1 MSPQPPY
8 VIGIDSGTQS
18 LRSGIFD
25 LEGNPVVFAT
35 YEYPTYFPKPGWAE
49 QEAADWWTATVA
61 TVRACLERS
70 GVNPAD
76 IIGISVDGT
85 SSTVVPVTE
94 DGTPLCRAILWMDSR
109 AHRQVETIAASRH
122 PVLKYVGGQ
131 DAVEWMVP
139 KALWLKESEPE
150 VYHKAARIVESTDWL
165 TWKLSGEWTA
175 SVCNAT
181 CKWNYVHSEGG
192 WNAEFLSAV
201 GLDDIL
207 AKWPQRVLFMGDQ
220 VGRLTPAAAAEL
232 GLPGGIAVGQSGVDA
247 HAAMFGLNVV
257 RPGRLALIIGS
268 STVHL
273 ALSSEPVY
281 DPGIWGPYPEAVV
294 RGAWLIEGGQVSSGS
309 VISWLRKN
317 FAYREECEAK
327 EQGKNVFELLDAKA
341 AALPPG
347 AEGLVMLDY
356 FQGNRTPLRD
366 PLARGMI
373 WGLSLK
379 HGLAH
384 LLRAAYEG
392 TAFGTRHILDTF
404 AASNFHVQEIYACG
418 GGTKSQ
424 LWLKIHADV
433 SGVPIYLT
441 KVGEAS
447 TLGTAVCA
455 AVAAGAYRN
464 VEEAAGKMVTITDR
478 IEPDP
483 EAHAAYEF
491 FYRQYVAGYPRMKEL
506 MHELVHHVE
515 GA

>member
-1 MSPQPPY
+1 MTPKPPY

-35 YEYPTYFPKPGWAE
+35 KEYPTYFPKPGWAE
-49 QEAADWWTATVA
+49 QEAEDWWTATVT
-61 TVRACLERS
+61 TVRSCLETS
-70 GVNPAD
+70 GINPAD
-76 IIGISVDGT
+76 VIGISVDGT
-85 SSTVVPVTE
+85 SSTVVPVGPKGE
-94 DGTPLCRAILWMDSR
+94 PLRRAILWMDSR
-109 AHRQVETIAASRH
+109 AHRQVEVIAATRH

-139 KALWLKESEPE
+139 KVLWLKENEPE
-150 VYHKAARIVESTDWL
+150 VYARASKIVESTDWL

-181 CKWNYVHSEGG
+181 CKWNYVPTEGG
-192 WNAEFLSAV
+192 WQPDFFAAI
-201 GLDDIL
+201 GLDDVL
-207 AKWPQRVLFMGDQ
+207 TKWPTRVLFMGDK
-220 VGRLTPAAAAEL
+220 VGQLTKEAANEL
-232 GLPGGIAVGQSGVDA
+232 GLLPGITVGQSGIDA

-273 ALSSEPVY
+273 ALSSKPVF

-294 RGAWLIEGGQVSSGS
+294 RNTWLIEGGQVSTGS
-309 VISWLRKN
+309 VVNWLRDN

-327 EQGKNVFELLDAKA
+327 ESGKNVFEVLDGKA

-347 AEGLVMLDY
+347 AEGLVLLDY

-366 PLARGMI
+366 PLARGMV

-384 LLRAAYEG
+384 LLRAVYEA

-404 AASNFHVQEIYACG
+404 AASDFHVNEIYACG
-418 GGTKSQ
+418 GGTKSK

-433 SGVPIYLT
+433 CGI
-441 KVGEAS
+441 
-447 TLGTAVCA
+447 
-455 AVAAGAYRN
+455 R
-464 VEEAAGKMVTITDR
+464 
-478 IEPDP
+478 
-483 EAHAAYEF
+483 
-491 FYRQYVAGYPRMKEL
+491 
-506 MHELVHHVE
+506 
-515 GA
+515 